1 MDQLPLKKSSKG
13 SEIETR
19 PVYIE
24 EWLDSLPYI
33 DFKKTSALLNEA
45 LIATNKAD
53 IKSST
58 RLELIE
64 LYNRPYQYYVASQ
77 INAGA
82 QHTLQTIDAM
92 GSQVSQM
99 KQIAVSLSYSSKL
112 AFDSALKKKTM
123 WKQSK
128 PPIEAMLMSMNYLSH
143 ALIFSF
149 LEYAPIP
156 KKVWQQLNFIY
167 DFAESIESHKKI
179 YSIPG
184 ANNKNISTTIDHSY
198 KRIMMASLV
207 DPHHLPFGAI
217 WEIYEQLDNWAEY
230 TQVHPMQSVS
240 NSSGYFVFDL
250 KTDNK
255 AIAYAKFNQE
265 KINNKVRLLDSTPLE
280 NLIQKQ
286 INLIKVGQPIDKS
299 IVLSPFY
306 AKPLLTH
313 MLKAWGL
320 PPKRY
325 FPRQAK
331 SGQLNI
337 VSGVRAIYY
346 FLNNGSVFQNAT
358 VTEDESDEINISEV
372 ASEDPTISLSGTHYV
387 PESWRIV
394 DQGSGG
400 YAVIK
405 EDKPKKAMRVGELI
419 GINLGIEDDKWSIG
433 VTRWL
438 MVSKAVH
445 KIGLQVIAETAK
457 PVALRACEGSNTDRE
472 FKPAFLV
479 GHNSNPNELSIIV
492 EKGLYIADR
501 EMEIKMG
508 NKTELIAAKTLVE
521 SNMSYE
527 VFSYKTK

>member
-1 MDQLPLKKSSKG
+1 MVQLPLKKSAQG
-13 SEIETR
+13 STIETR
-19 PVYIE
+19 PIYIE

-33 DFKKTSALLNEA
+33 DFKKTCALLNEA
-45 LIATNKAD
+45 LTATNKAD
-53 IKSST
+53 IKSSV

-64 LYNRPYQYYVASQ
+64 LYNRPYQYYVESQ

-99 KQIAVSLSYSSKL
+99 KQLAVSLSYSCKL
-112 AFDSALKKKTM
+112 AFDTALQKKTL
-123 WKQSK
+123 WKKSN

-156 KKVWQQLNFIY
+156 KNVWQQLNFIY
-167 DFAESIESHKKI
+167 DIAESMDCHKKV

-184 ANNKNISTTIDHSY
+184 TNNENITTTIDHAY

-217 WEIYEQLDNWAEY
+217 WEIYEQLDSWVEY
-230 TQVHPMQSVS
+230 TQIRAIQSVS
-240 NSSGYFVFDL
+240 NTSGYFVFDL
-250 KTDNK
+250 KTDDK
-255 AIAYAKFNQE
+255 AIAYAKFNQD
-265 KINNKVRLLDSTPLE
+265 KVNDKTRLLDSSPLE

-286 INLIKVGQPIDKS
+286 IDLIQIGQTIDKS

-306 AKPLLTH
+306 AKSLLAH

-325 FPRQAK
+325 FPRKAK
-331 SGQLNI
+331 SGKLNI

-346 FLNNGSVFQNAT
+346 SLNNETAFNSMAIAENK
-358 VTEDESDEINISEV
+358 SDEIDILENTANKFSDE
-372 ASEDPTISLSGTHYV
+372 LSGTHYI
-387 PESWRIV
+387 PEEWRIV

-400 YAVIK
+400 YAIIRD
-405 EDKPKKAMRVGELI
+405 DKPKKTVRVGDLI
-419 GINLGIEDDKWSIG
+419 GINLDADKKIWNIA

-438 MVSKAVH
+438 MVSRSVH
-445 KIGLQVIAETAK
+445 KIGLQIIADTAK
-457 PVALRACEGSNTDRE
+457 PISLRASSGSKADRE
-472 FKPAFLV
+472 FRPAFLV
-479 GHNSNPNELSIIV
+479 SHNNAPNELSIIV

-501 EMEIKMG
+501 EMELKIGDK
-508 NKTELIAAKTLVE
+508 KELITVKTLIE
-521 SNMSYE
+521 SGLSYE
-527 VFSYKTK
+527 VFSYKT

>member
-1 MDQLPLKKSSKG
+1 MDQLPLKKSSQG
-13 SEIETR
+13 NEIETR
-19 PVYIE
+19 PLYIE

-33 DFKKTSALLNEA
+33 DFKKTSSLLNEA

-53 IKSST
+53 IKPST

-64 LYNRPYQYYVASQ
+64 LYNRPYQYYIASQ

-99 KQIAVSLSYSSKL
+99 KQIAVSLSYNCKL
-112 AFDSALKKKTM
+112 AFDSSLKKKTL

-128 PPIEAMLMSMNYLSH
+128 PPVEAMLMSMNYLSH

-156 KKVWQQLNFIY
+156 KNVWQQLNFIY
-167 DFAESIESHKKI
+167 DFAESIECHKKI

-184 ANNKNISTTIDHSY
+184 ANNKEISTTIDHTY
-198 KRIMMASLV
+198 KKIMMASLV

-230 TQVHPMQSVS
+230 TQIHPMQSVS
-240 NSSGYFVFDL
+240 NPSGYFIFDL
-250 KTDNK
+250 NTDNK

-265 KINNKVRLLDSTPLE
+265 NINNKTRLLDSTPLE

-286 INLIKVGQPIDKS
+286 IDLIQMGQPIDKS

-306 AKPLLTH
+306 AKSLLTH

-325 FPRQAK
+325 FPRKAK
-331 SGQLNI
+331 TGKLKI
-337 VSGVRAIYY
+337 VSGIRAIYY
-346 FLNNGSVFQNAT
+346 FLNDGNTFQSVTTIEN
-358 VTEDESDEINISEV
+358 ESDEIDITENISEDSNV
-372 ASEDPTISLSGTHYV
+372 SLSGKHYV
-387 PESWRIV
+387 AEDWRIV

-400 YAVIK
+400 YAVIRD
-405 EDKPKKAMRVGELI
+405 DKPKKTMRVGDLV
-419 GINLGIEDDKWSIG
+419 GINIGEDDNKWSIG

-445 KIGLQVIAETAK
+445 KVGLQIIADTAK
-457 PVALRACEGSNTDRE
+457 PLSLRACEGSKADRE
-472 FKPAFLV
+472 YRPAFLV
-479 GHNSNPNELSIIV
+479 SHNNNPNELSIIA

-501 EMEIKMG
+501 EMEIKIG
-508 NKTELIAAKTLVE
+508 DKTESITAKTLIE
-521 SNMSYE
+521 SSMTYE
-527 VFSYKTK
+527 VFSYKTR

>member
-13 SEIETR
+13 TEIETR
-19 PVYIE
+19 PIYIE

-33 DFKKTSALLNEA
+33 DFNKTSALLNEA

-58 RLELIE
+58 RLELVK

-92 GSQVSQM
+92 SSQVSQM
-99 KQIAVSLSYSSKL
+99 KQIAVSLSYGCKL
-112 AFDSALKKKTM
+112 AFDSALKTKTLWKKT
-123 WKQSK
+123 K
-128 PPIEAMLMSMNYLSH
+128 PPIDAMLMSMNYLSH

-156 KKVWQQLNFIY
+156 KNVWQQLNFIY
-167 DFAESIESHKKI
+167 DFAESMECHKKI

-184 ANNKNISTTIDHSY
+184 ENNKDTSTTIDHTY

-217 WEIYEQLDNWAEY
+217 WEIYDQLGSWAEY
-230 TQVHPMQSVS
+230 TQIHPMQSVS

-255 AIAYAKFNQE
+255 AITYDKFNQE
-265 KINNKVRLLDSTPLE
+265 NINNKTRLLDTTPLE

-286 INLIKVGQPIDKS
+286 IDLIKIGQPIDKS

-306 AKPLLTH
+306 AKSLLVH

-325 FPRQAK
+325 FPRKAQ
-331 SGQLNI
+331 SGKLKI

-346 FLNNGSVFQNAT
+346 FLNNGNAFQNAT
-358 VTEDESDEINISEV
+358 TTENETDEIDITENS
-372 ASEDPTISLSGTHYV
+372 SGSQTTSLSGTHYV
-387 PESWRIV
+387 PEDWRIV

-400 YAVIK
+400 YAVIR
-405 EDKPKKAMRVGELI
+405 EDKPKKAMRVGDLVGVSI
-419 GINLGIEDDKWSIG
+419 DGEDTWNIG

-438 MVSKAVH
+438 MVSKTIH
-445 KIGLQVIAETAK
+445 KIGLQIIANTAK
-457 PVALRACEGSNTDRE
+457 PIALRACNGSKSDQE
-472 FKPAFLV
+472 FKPAFLA

-501 EMEIKMG
+501 EMEINRDGKKEMISAG
-508 NKTELIAAKTLVE
+508 TLVE
-521 SNMSYE
+521 SGLSYE
-527 VFSYKTK
+527 VFSYKTG

>member
-1 MDQLPLKKSSKG
+1 MDQLPLKKSAQG
-13 SEIETR
+13 SQIETR
-19 PVYIE
+19 PIYIE

-33 DFKKTSALLNEA
+33 DFKKTSELLNQA

-58 RLELIE
+58 RLELVE

-99 KQIAVSLSYSSKL
+99 KQIAVSLSYSCKL
-112 AFDSALKKKTM
+112 AFDSALNKKTL
-123 WKQSK
+123 WKKSK
-128 PPIEAMLMSMNYLSH
+128 PPIDAMLMSMTYLSH

-167 DFAESIESHKKI
+167 DFAESMECHKKI

-184 ANNKNISTTIDHSY
+184 ENNKNISTTIDHTY
-198 KRIMMASLV
+198 KKIMMASLV

-217 WEIYEQLDNWAEY
+217 WEIYEQLDSWAEY
-230 TQVHPMQSVS
+230 TQIHPMQTVS
-240 NSSGYFVFDL
+240 NSSGYFVLDL
-250 KTDNK
+250 GTDNK
-255 AIAYAKFNQE
+255 AVAYANFNQE
-265 KINNKVRLLDSTPLE
+265 ETNNKTRLLDSTPLE

-286 INLIKVGQPIDKS
+286 IDLLQAGLPIDKS

-306 AKPLLTH
+306 AKSLLTH

-331 SGQLNI
+331 SGKFKM

-346 FLNNGSVFQNAT
+346 FLNNGEPFQNTST
-358 VTEDESDEINISEV
+358 VDKNEDEEIDILENTSNPI
-372 ASEDPTISLSGTHYV
+372 PTGSHYT
-387 PESWRIV
+387 PEEWRIV

-400 YAVIK
+400 YAVIRD
-405 EDKPKKAMRVGELI
+405 DKPKKAVRVGDI
-419 GINLGIEDDKWSIG
+419 VGISIDAESKDWGIG

-438 MVSKAVH
+438 MVSKTVH
-445 KIGLQVIAETAK
+445 KTGIQLIADTARPIG
-457 PVALRACEGSNTDRE
+457 LRACTGSKADCE
-472 FKPAFLV
+472 FRPAFLV
-479 GHNSNPNELSIIV
+479 SHSSDPNELSIIV
-492 EKGLYIADR
+492 EKGLFIAER
-501 EMEIKMG
+501 EMEIMIDDK
-508 NKTELIAAKTLVE
+508 KQLITANTMIE
-521 SNMSYE
+521 SSMSYE
-527 VFSYKTK
+527 VFSYKTS

>member
-1 MDQLPLKKSSKG
+1 MEQLPLRKSAQG
-13 SEIETR
+13 NQIETR
-19 PVYIE
+19 PVYVE

-33 DFKKTSALLNEA
+33 DFKKTSDLLNQA
-45 LIATNKAD
+45 LIETNKAD

-92 GSQVSQM
+92 GSQVSRM
-99 KQIAVSLSYSSKL
+99 KQIAVALSFGCKL
-112 AFDSALKKKTM
+112 AFDSALNKKTL

-128 PPIEAMLMSMNYLSH
+128 PSIDAMLMSMNYLSH

-167 DFAESIESHKKI
+167 DFAESMECHKKI

-184 ANNKNISTTIDHSY
+184 ENNKSINTSIDHTY
-198 KRIMMASLV
+198 KKIMMASLV

-217 WEIYEQLDNWAEY
+217 WEIFEQLDSWAEY

-250 KTDNK
+250 KSDDK
-255 AIAYAKFNQE
+255 AMPYSKFNQE
-265 KINNKVRLLDSTPLE
+265 NTHDKIRLLDSTPLE
-280 NLIQKQ
+280 SLIQKQ
-286 INLIKVGQPIDKS
+286 VDLLQAGLPIDKS

-306 AKPLLTH
+306 AKALLSH

-325 FPRQAK
+325 FPRKAK
-331 SGQLNI
+331 SGKLNI

-346 FLNNGSVFQNAT
+346 FLNNGQAFKNT
-358 VTEDESDEINISEV
+358 VDSDSHDEEIDFSEEV
-372 ASEDPTISLSGTHYV
+372 TTSLSGAHYI
-387 PESWRIV
+387 PEDWRIV
-394 DQGSGG
+394 DEGSGG
-400 YAVIK
+400 YAVIRD
-405 EDKPKKAMRVGELI
+405 EKPRKSIRVGDLI
-419 GINLGIEDDKWSIG
+419 GISDSDDQKSWSIA

-438 MVSKAVH
+438 MVSKTVH
-445 KIGLQVIAETAK
+445 KIGLQIISDTAR
-457 PVALRACEGSNTDRE
+457 PISLRACKGSNSDRE
-472 FKPAFLV
+472 FKPAFLIS
-479 GHNSNPNELSIIV
+479 HNSDPNELSIV
-492 EKGLYIADR
+492 AEKGLYIDER
-501 EMEIKMG
+501 EMEIIIGDKKQLITAKKM
-508 NKTELIAAKTLVE
+508 IE
-521 SNMSYE
+521 SSISYE
-527 VFSYKTK
+527 VFSYKAS

>member
-1 MDQLPLKKSSKG
+1 MDQLPLKKTAQG
-13 SEIETR
+13 SQIETR
-19 PVYIE
+19 PIYIE

-53 IKSST
+53 IKPSV
-58 RLELIE
+58 RLELVE

-99 KQIAVSLSYSSKL
+99 KQIAVSLSYSCKL
-112 AFDSALKKKTM
+112 AFDSALNKKTL

-128 PPIEAMLMSMNYLSH
+128 PPIDAMLMSMNYLSH

-167 DFAESIESHKKI
+167 DFAESLECHKKI
-179 YSIPG
+179 FSIPG
-184 ANNKNISTTIDHSY
+184 ENNKNVSTTIDHTY
-198 KRIMMASLV
+198 KKIMMASLV

-217 WEIYEQLDNWAEY
+217 WEIFEQLDSWAEY
-230 TQVHPMQSVS
+230 TQIHPMQTVS
-240 NSSGYFVFDL
+240 NTSGYFVLDL
-250 KTDNK
+250 NTDSK
-255 AIAYAKFNQE
+255 AIPYTKFNQE
-265 KINNKVRLLDSTPLE
+265 DTNNKTRLLDSTPLE

-286 INLIKVGQPIDKS
+286 IDLLQAGLPIDKS

-306 AKPLLTH
+306 AKSLLTH

-337 VSGVRAIYY
+337 VTGVRAIYY
-346 FLNNGSVFQNAT
+346 FLNNGNSFQN
-358 VTEDESDEINISEV
+358 VLDSEHDDDEIDISEDV
-372 ASEDPTISLSGTHYV
+372 TTTLSGAHYI
-387 PESWRIV
+387 PEAWRKV

-400 YAVIK
+400 YAVIRD
-405 EDKPKKAMRVGELI
+405 DKPKKAIRVGDLI
-419 GINLGIEDDKWSIG
+419 GISIDEENKSWSIG

-438 MVSKAVH
+438 MVSKSAH
-445 KIGLQVIAETAK
+445 KIGIQLIADTAR
-457 PVALRACEGSNTDRE
+457 PIGLRACNGSKADRE
-472 FKPAFLV
+472 FRPAFLV
-479 GHNSNPNELSIIV
+479 SHNSDPNELSIIA
-492 EKGLYIADR
+492 EKGLYIAER
-501 EMEIKMG
+501 EMEIIIGDK
-508 NKTELIAAKTLVE
+508 KQLITANTMIE
-521 SNMSYE
+521 SSMSYE
-527 VFSYKTK
+527 VFSYKTN

>member
-19 PVYIE
+19 PIYIE
-24 EWLDSLPYI
+24 EWLDSLSYI

-82 QHTLQTIDAM
+82 QHTLQTIDVM

-99 KQIAVSLSYSSKL
+99 KQIAVSLSYSCKL
-112 AFDSALKKKTM
+112 AFDSSLKKKTL

-156 KKVWQQLNFIY
+156 KNVWQQLNFIY
-167 DFAESIESHKKI
+167 EFAESMECHKKI

-184 ANNKNISTTIDHSY
+184 ENNKNISTTIDHTY

-217 WEIYEQLDNWAEY
+217 WEIYEQLNTWAEY
-230 TQVHPMQSVS
+230 TQIHPMQSLS

-255 AIAYAKFNQE
+255 AIAYAKFNHE
-265 KINNKVRLLDSTPLE
+265 NITNNTRLLDSTPLE

-286 INLIKVGQPIDKS
+286 IDLIQMGQPIDKT

-306 AKPLLTH
+306 AKSLLAH

-325 FPRQAK
+325 FPRKPK
-331 SGQLNI
+331 SGKLKI
-337 VSGVRAIYY
+337 VSGVNAIYY
-346 FLNNGSVFQNAT
+346 FLNNETAFQSIAPPVET
-358 VTEDESDEINISEV
+358 ESDEIDITENISDDSNV
-372 ASEDPTISLSGTHYV
+372 TLSGAHYV
-387 PESWRIV
+387 PEEWRIV
-394 DQGSGG
+394 DEGSGG
-400 YAVIK
+400 YAVIR
-405 EDKPKKAMRVGELI
+405 DQKPRKVMRVGDLV
-419 GINLGIEDDKWSIG
+419 GVNQNEDSWSIG

-438 MVSKAVH
+438 MVSKTVH
-445 KIGLQVIAETAK
+445 KIGLQIVADTAK
-457 PVALRACEGSNTDRE
+457 PVALRACNGSKTDRE

-479 GHNSNPNELSIIV
+479 SHNSNPNELSIIA

-501 EMEIKMG
+501 ELEINIKD
-508 NKTELIAAKTLVE
+508 KKEIISATTLIE
-521 SNMSYE
+521 SSMSYD
-527 VFSYKTK
+527 VFSYKT

>member
-1 MDQLPLKKSSKG
+1 MVQLPLKKSSQG

-19 PVYIE
+19 PIYIE

-45 LIATNKAD
+45 LIATNKVD

-58 RLELIE
+58 RLELVE

-82 QHTLQTIDAM
+82 QHTLQTIEAM

-99 KQIAVSLSYSSKL
+99 KQIAVSLSYSCKL
-112 AFDSALKKKTM
+112 AYDSALKKKTL

-156 KKVWQQLNFIY
+156 KNVWQQLNFIY
-167 DFAESIESHKKI
+167 DFAESMECHKRI

-184 ANNKNISTTIDHSY
+184 ENNKNISTTIDHAY

-217 WEIYEQLDNWAEY
+217 WEIYEQLDNWVEY
-230 TQVHPMQSVS
+230 TQIHPMQSVA

-250 KTDNK
+250 KSDNK
-255 AIAYAKFNQE
+255 AMPYAKFNQGDV
-265 KINNKVRLLDSTPLE
+265 NNKTRLLDSTPLE

-286 INLIKVGQPIDKS
+286 IDLIQIGQPIDKS

-306 AKPLLTH
+306 AKSLLVH

-325 FPRQAK
+325 FPRKAK
-331 SGQLNI
+331 SGKLNI
-337 VSGVRAIYY
+337 VSGPRAIYY
-346 FLNNGSVFQNAT
+346 FLNNGEAFQNIS
-358 VTEDESDEINISEV
+358 TENEGDEIDISEETNV
-372 ASEDPTISLSGTHYV
+372 TLSGTHYV
-387 PESWRIV
+387 PEEWRIV

-400 YAVIK
+400 YAVIRD
-405 EDKPKKAMRVGELI
+405 DKPKKAIRVGDLL
-419 GINLGIEDDKWSIG
+419 GINIDENDESWSIG
-433 VTRWL
+433 VARWL
-438 MVSKAVH
+438 MVSKTVH
-445 KIGLQVIAETAK
+445 KVGLQIITDSAK
-457 PVALRACEGSNTDRE
+457 PVTLRACSGSKADRE
-472 FKPAFLV
+472 FRPAFLAS
-479 GHNSNPNELSIIV
+479 HNSDPNELSLIV

-501 EMEIKMG
+501 EMEIKIG
-508 NKTELIAAKTLVE
+508 NKTELITASTLIE
-521 SNMSYE
+521 SSMTYE
-527 VFSYKTK
+527 VFSYKAK